1 MCYIYYHETNS
12 KQYQKSFWNLYFRNV
27 YSCIQKYLS
36 CVLGVMKIND
46 IASQY
51 TVIEGTK
58 VQ

>member
-1 MCYIYYHETNS
+1 M
-12 KQYQKSFWNLYFRNV
+12 KQTQNKIKSRFWNLYFRNV